1 LRRIWAGL
9 TAATLALLAAALL
22 LAGCGGQNGEVS
34 MGGQGDEGGGS
45 SGNLPVIIEL
55 TQPG

>member
-1 LRRIWAGL
+1 L